1 MPGEPASDTIAIEAN
16 LNSTSTVKF
25 SLTNRFQS
33 FAPFQA
39 YFSTDSAY
47 TLDVKPS
54 NGLLAPAGSDGTQFA
69 VSFSPTEYGKLQRGR
84 LIIQTAEM
92 QWTYEVVGTHPQF
105 QLPTNVVSKVDS
117 HLRST
122 YAAQLGQKTGK
133 NAVKKNMSQNEL
145 AKGRDRLGVGASA
158 VP

>member
-1 MPGEPASDTIAIEAN
+1 MPLSRTTSD
-16 LNSTSTVKF
+16 
-25 SLTNRFQS
+25 RR
-33 FAPFQA
+33 
-39 YFSTDSAY
+39 
-47 TLDVKPS
+47 
-54 NGLLAPAGSDGTQFA
+54 GLLAPAGSDGTQFS
-69 VSFSPTEYGKLQRGR
+69 VSFSPTEYGKLERGR

>member
-1 MPGEPASDTIAIEAN
+1 MGSEMCIRDSDTIAIEAN
-16 LNSTSTVKF
+16 LNTTSTVKF
-25 SLTNRFQS
+25 ALTNRFQS

-92 QWTYEVVGTHPQF
+92 QWTYEVVGSHPHF
-105 QLPTNVVSKVDS
+105 QLPTNVASKVDS

-122 YAAQLGQKTGK
+122 YAAQLGQKAGK
-133 NAVKKNMSQNEL
+133 NAIKKNMSTNEL
-145 AKGRDRLGVGASA
+145 AKGRDRLA
-158 VP
+158 P